1 MFENLKGG
9 WQGRWNQMIIMPT
22 KKCLDKN
29 MLHKLARDN
38 FLHNI
43 RPGETY
49 SIEISKKKIL
59 IIIIINQSNFLE
71 QNFHLGNRRKT
82 NFFRFKIRPSTF
94 SFCSLSSRSM
104 FIRTVQLSHFFIPWQ
119 LKIRRYIPVPKYN
132 KLIVVF
138 RSAESP
144 VYVFQ

>member
-1 MFENLKGG
+1 MKPVEQPYEAHQICDTCQEDGECFIEEGVFENLKGG

-43 RPGETY
+43 
-49 SIEISKKKIL
+49 
-59 IIIIINQSNFLE
+59 
-71 QNFHLGNRRKT
+71 
-82 NFFRFKIRPSTF
+82 FRFKIRPSTL

-104 FIRTVQLSHFFIPWQ
+104 FIWTVQLTHFFITWQ

>member
-1 MFENLKGG
+1 MKPVDQPYDTHQICDTCQEYGESFMEEMFDLT
-9 WQGRWNQMIIMPT
+9 GRTDQMIIMPT

-43 RPGETY
+43 
-49 SIEISKKKIL
+49 
-59 IIIIINQSNFLE
+59 
-71 QNFHLGNRRKT
+71 
-82 NFFRFKIRPSTF
+82 FRIKIRPSTL

-104 FIRTVQLSHFFIPWQ
+104 FICTVQLSHFFIPWQ
-119 LKIRRYIPVPKYN
+119 LKIRRYMPVPKYN

-144 VYVFQ
+144 IYVFQ